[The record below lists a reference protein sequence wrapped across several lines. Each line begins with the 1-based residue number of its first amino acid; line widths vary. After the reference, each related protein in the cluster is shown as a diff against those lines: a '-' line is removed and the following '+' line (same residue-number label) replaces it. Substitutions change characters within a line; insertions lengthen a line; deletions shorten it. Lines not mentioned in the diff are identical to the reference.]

1 MNQLQLLASWKD
13 PWKSILFMVFVSY
26 AIIREWIKYALPSLL
41 VVLAVIMFWRRNV
54 RKGKPLEPLKV
65 IAPPPKN
72 AVEQLLI
79 LQEAITQLEAL
90 IQSGNIILLKVR
102 ALIFAVLPQAT
113 DRTALLLVI
122 VALSFAFVPLK
133 YLILFA
139 FVESFTSNM
148 PLRKIGS
155 ERDLRR
161 VREWWIRI
169 PAAPVQL
176 IKPDDKKDKS
186 KKPIFKKEKK
196 HEE

>member
-1 MNQLQLLASWKD
+1 MELGEED
-13 PWKSILFMVFVSY
+13 PLTIGGRVYQHAYGGPYGSKETGGVL
-26 AIIREWIKYALPSLL
+26 RGWIKYGLPVML
-41 VVLAVIMFWRRNV
+41 VVLAVVMFWRRNV
-54 RKGKPLEPLKV
+54 RKRQPLEPLKI

-79 LQEAITQLEAL
+79 LQEAISQLEAL

-102 ALIFAVLPQAT
+102 ALILAVLPQAT

-122 VALSFAFVPLK
+122 VSLAFAFVPLK
-133 YLILFA
+133 YLILLA
-139 FVESFTSNM
+139 FLESFTSNM
-148 PLRKIGS
+148 PLRKMSS

-176 IKPDDKKDKS
+176 MKPDDKKTMS
-186 KKPIFKKEKK
+186 KKPI
-196 HEE
+196 